1 MSLAFQD
8 TNGLS
13 IQALRIDEAQPTY
26 RKFRIKN
33 TSASPIENV
42 KLRLLELGRAA
53 IDASELSQRAVPEL
67 SYTRQSSGL
76 AEKQYLGIG
85 PIAVTTEDPE
95 ELEAVLMTGWLQLS
109 PDSFRWGSLL
119 QIGTLGAGEYLDV
132 YARYQKPVYA
142 STLTFQFSLHNIGT
156 DTFLNAVLTASGSDL
171 LSLNGV
177 DFSSSVIL
185 GNLAPGIVKTIWIRT
200 ASVGF
205 IVVNAKIEALTGSSI
220 VSSIKFDVAG
230 GRAYCSIHQ
239 VRSFLTTV
247 NIDVVSSDEEILDLI
262 YDAAEHIDRATQ
274 RRFDMTL
281 TTERYDDPGVGKLV
295 LRNWPIVEVN
305 AIRLYD
311 HSNKMMKELKP
322 TDTDW
327 SERVIVDDENGF
339 LELPITRQPIFLATD
354 IIGWRTG
361 APSER
366 AEWPRSADVRR
377 MASIV
382 AWIEVDYVYGFQAIP
397 ELAQKACMKLVAME
411 LLGKKGASESQ
422 GTSTF
427 TIAGMGETWGQG
439 AGVFGGPFGALL
451 GQLNADVEK
460 NLTLLQRRR
469 GVAVSII

>member
-1 MSLAFQD
+1 M
-8 TNGLS
+8 
-13 IQALRIDEAQPTY
+13 
-26 RKFRIKN
+26 
-33 TSASPIENV
+33 ENV
-42 KLRLLELGRAA
+42 RLRLLEVGRAIA
-53 IDASELSQRAVPEL
+53 DASEFAQRAIPEL
-67 SYTRQSSGL
+67 SYTRQSSGI
-76 AEKQYLGIG
+76 AEKQCLGIG

-95 ELEAVLMTGWLQLS
+95 ELEAVLMDGWLQLS
-109 PDSFRWGSLL
+109 SDTFRWGSLL
-119 QIGTLGAGEYLDV
+119 QIGTLQPGEYLDV
-132 YARYQKPVYA
+132 YAKYQKPSYEA
-142 STLTFQFSLHNIGT
+142 TRTFQFSLRNIAS
-156 DTFLNAVLTASGSDL
+156 DTLLNAILSATGSDL

-177 DFSSSVIL
+177 DFSASVDL
-185 GNLAPGIVKTIWIRT
+185 GALAPGTVKIIWIRT
-200 ASVGF
+200 ASVGL
-205 IVVNAKIEALTGSSI
+205 VVLNAKIEALSGTTVLSS
-220 VSSIKFDVAG
+220 VGFHVAG
-230 GRAYCSIHQ
+230 GRAYCAIHQ
-239 VRSFLTTV
+239 VRSFLTTINV
-247 NIDVVSSDEEILDLI
+247 DVITSDDEILDLI

-354 IIGWRTG
+354 IIRWRTG
-361 APSER
+361 APSEW

-469 GVAVSII
+469 GVAVSIL